1 MMFQARARCLLA
13 AIFASSACGGDPTV
27 AGDSG
32 LADAPTGADAAAAD
46 AANDP
51 LAAFSADTA
60 ATFYL
65 IADGRTVDGHDRVLY
80 MPKVMYPAL
89 GPSLT
94 IAQVGQS
101 RVVNGIFAAF
111 DGNRADVARLFTEAN
126 DHAITL
132 VRADLAI
139 PHRVCGTSDLL
150 DQLSWHDS
158 CGLSPR
164 QISFATVSMVAAS
177 NATNSA
183 AFDARVAT
191 HLGDGSS
198 WHDVVEGGVT
208 WHLADGRVLE
218 STLDISCIGSIRAN
232 GGAELFDSPACRAR
246 YALAQ

>member
-1 MMFQARARCLLA
+1 MTYQAKARWVIA
-13 AIFASSACGGDPTV
+13 AMLASSACGGSDKV
-27 AGDSG
+27 GVDAGA
-32 LADAPTGADAAAAD
+32 ADAPTGTVDAPADAAG
-46 AANDP
+46 DP
-51 LAAFSADTA
+51 LAAFSTDSL

-65 IADGRTVDGHDRVLY
+65 ITDGRTVDGHDRVLY

-94 IAQVGQS
+94 IAQVGQG

-111 DGNRADVARLFTEAN
+111 DANRADVVQLLTEAN
-126 DHAITL
+126 AHAIAL

-139 PHRVCGTSDLL
+139 PHRVCGGSDLL

-164 QISFATVSMVAAS
+164 QISFATVSLAAAA
-177 NATNSA
+177 NATNGPVL
-183 AFDARVAT
+183 DARIAT

-208 WHLADGRVLE
+208 WHLTDGRVLE
-218 STLDISCIGSIRAN
+218 STLEISCIGGIDAT
-232 GGAELFDSPACRAR
+232 GDATLFDSPACRAR